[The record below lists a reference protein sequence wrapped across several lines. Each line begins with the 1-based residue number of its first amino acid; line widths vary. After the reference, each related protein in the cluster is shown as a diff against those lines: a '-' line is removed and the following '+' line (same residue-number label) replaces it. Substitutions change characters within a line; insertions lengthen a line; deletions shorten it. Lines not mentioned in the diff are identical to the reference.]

1 MLCAGL
7 QYKFRLVFLI
17 VAVVKVMYLVTHDSA
32 VVWISN
38 VIVSEE
44 MMIFLLFSLKWVYAN
59 KNYEMIYNEH

>member
-1 MLCAGL
+1 MRWSAIQVPVG
-7 QYKFRLVFLI
+7 FLNCCCGQSH
-17 VAVVKVMYLVTHDSA
+17 VTHDSA

-59 KNYEMIYNEH
+59 KNYEMTYYEH